1 MQLHYPAL
9 AAPFDSALQAAVADV
24 LAQYDPVGIIAAG
37 SVIRGVGSPSS
48 DIDLYVIH
56 LARFRQRLQRRYA
69 GVPCEIFVNPPDQVR
84 RYFEDEHFHGR
95 PITAHL
101 LATGTVLLDQDPI
114 VQNLRNEA
122 AKWLATAPTPGDERL
137 RWLRYLLVD
146 QADNVRDMAAVDPAL
161 ARLLLGEML
170 PQLATYCFLAAGHH
184 LPRRKDVLTGLAQ
197 LDAAAA
203 AEMRA
208 IVNAAD
214 LGAALVVTEA
224 LMQRVMGVTTFF
236 TWDSAPEEVKLVD

>member
-1 MQLHYPAL
+1 MRQMEVAMQLHYPAL

-37 SVIRGVGSPSS
+37 SVIHAASVVRAATSTSMSS
-48 DIDLYVIH
+48 IWRAFANGCSDGTQECR
-56 LARFRQRLQRRYA
+56 ARSCQPA
-69 GVPCEIFVNPPDQVR
+69 DQVR

-146 QADNVRDMAAVDPAL
+146 QADNVRDVAAVNPAL

-170 PQLATYCFLAAGHH
+170 PQLATYC
-184 LPRRKDVLTGLAQ
+184 LPWLP
-197 LDAAAA
+197 
-203 AEMRA
+203 A
-208 IVNAAD
+208 ITCR
-214 LGAALVVTEA
+214 GAK
-224 LMQRVMGVTTFF
+224 M
-236 TWDSAPEEVKLVD
+236 S